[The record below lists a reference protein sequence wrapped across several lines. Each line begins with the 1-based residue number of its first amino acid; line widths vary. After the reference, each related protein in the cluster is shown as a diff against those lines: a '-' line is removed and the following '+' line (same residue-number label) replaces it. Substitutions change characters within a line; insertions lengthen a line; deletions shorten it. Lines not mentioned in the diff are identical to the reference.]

1 MKANKLFLLL
11 IMICGTVFVNAQSNG
26 DKLFIE
32 GQNLQKSMT
41 VASQKAAIKK
51 FQAAKVVYTVPDK
64 KAMCD
69 NQISICKNNISTL
82 SKMKKKEA
90 AEEKPV
96 EQPVVE
102 EQPVEEKKRTDVSL
116 SLSETRLDFKHKPK
130 RGATQSVEVNCNYDD
145 WTIVSQPDWVEIYI
159 GKGKFSVE
167 ASENKSDDDRSGV
180 VLVKCEDK
188 EVNLVINQ
196 DGVSAINKITGGFK
210 GLFKKKK
217 K

>member
-11 IMICGTVFVNAQSNG
+11 IMICATVSANAQSNG
-26 DKLFIE
+26 DKLFLE
-32 GQNLQKSMT
+32 GQNFQKSMT

-69 NQISICKNNISTL
+69 NQISICKSNINTL
-82 SKMKKKEA
+82 SKKKKEET
-90 AEEKPV
+90 EEKPV
-96 EQPVVE
+96 EQPIAE
-102 EQPVEEKKRTDVSL
+102 EQPVEVNKRTDVTL

-145 WTIVSQPDWVEIYI
+145 WTIDSKPDWVEIYI

-167 ASENKSDDDRSGV
+167 ATENKSDDDRSGV
-180 VLVKCEDK
+180 VLVKCDDK